1 MFLLD
6 GADEQ
11 KKGERKEDRTRWAA
25 AKGAFFSPQPQPVFV
40 FYLLLPQN
48 NVWVI
53 LISRK
58 LLEPSESL
66 NIWGRNIL
74 NRTKDFCNSYRQQG
88 LAGPI
93 WRWEE
98 YLEHPLHLAALQ
110 ANPISAFWYV
120 VRPEAKHR
128 VGRIATA
135 LEQKNCDAETMKWS
149 HFQELDSSL
158 GISFN
163 SSLV

>member
-25 AKGAFFSPQPQPVFV
+25 AKAAFFSPQPQPVFV

-110 ANPISAFWYV
+110 ANPISAFW
-120 VRPEAKHR
+120 
-128 VGRIATA
+128 
-135 LEQKNCDAETMKWS
+135 
-149 HFQELDSSL
+149 
-158 GISFN
+158 
-163 SSLV
+163 